1 MIRIDGLAWD
11 ERSEEHIAVHG
22 VAFYEVE
29 QAVMNRLYAR
39 RSGPYLLVIG
49 QTDSGRYL
57 TVILDY
63 EGSGLW
69 YPVTARPTNRAERRM
84 VNNRRRR

>member
-11 ERSEEHIAVHG
+11 ERSEEHIAIHG
-22 VAFYEVE
+22 VTFDEVE
-29 QAVMNRLYAR
+29 QVVTNRLHVR
-39 RSGPYLLVIG
+39 RSGPYQLVIG
-49 QTDSGRYL
+49 QTNSGRYL

-63 EGSGLW
+63 EGGGLW
-69 YPVTARPTNRAERRM
+69 YPVTARPTSHAERRM

>member
-22 VAFYEVE
+22 VTFDEVE
-29 QAVMNRLYAR
+29 QAVMNLLYAR
-39 RSGPYLLVIG
+39 RSGPYQLVIG
-49 QTDSGRYL
+49 QTESGRYL

-63 EGSGLW
+63 EGGGLW
-69 YPVTARPTNRAERRM
+69 YPVTARPTSRAERRL

>member
-29 QAVMNRLYAR
+29 QAVMNLLHVR
-39 RSGPYLLVIG
+39 RSGPYQLVIG

-63 EGSGLW
+63 EGDGLW
-69 YPVTARPTNRAERRM
+69 YPVTARPTSRAERRM
-84 VNNRRRR
+84 INNRRRR